1 MTAPS
6 RVVYTGRWF
15 ALAFFFYSRVHTHKP
30 WLPDNTKWQFMNCW
44 MKETFRDDNSPQIH
58 AALDCIKLTC
68 MNKMSIWHIQTKI
81 FWIEKNSDIC
91 YIYIYN
97 YFSLLLE
104 KPFVWLNWGW
114 ASQCTYL
121 YRYGW
126 NWLGDKGLTAQGST
140 CVVNNQGLKSISKRR
155 EWEKDIT
162 GITLFPLSKQDH
174 MNSVKLELMLD

>member
-1 MTAPS
+1 MVTWQHKVTIHELLNEGNIS
-6 RVVYTGRWF
+6 RWQQPTNSCCPRLHQINLYEQDEY
-15 ALAFFFYSRVHTHKP
+15 LAHTNQNILN
-30 WLPDNTKWQFMNCW
+30 WN
-44 MKETFRDDNSPQIH
+44 
-58 AALDCIKLTC
+58 KL
-68 MNKMSIWHIQTKI
+68 WHML
-81 FWIEKNSDIC
+81 
-91 YIYIYN
+91 YIYN